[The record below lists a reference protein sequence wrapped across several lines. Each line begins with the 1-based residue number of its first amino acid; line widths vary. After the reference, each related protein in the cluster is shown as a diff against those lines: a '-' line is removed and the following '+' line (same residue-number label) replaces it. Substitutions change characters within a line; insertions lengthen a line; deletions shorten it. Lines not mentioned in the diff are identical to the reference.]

1 VNDDVFDP
9 GDLDR
14 MEQRLEELRVQHRAL
29 DERIDRMVAEG
40 ATEFQ
45 LGGLKREKLRL
56 KDHIAWLAAKMT
68 PDIIA

>member
-45 LGGLKREKLRL
+45 LVGLKREKLRL
-56 KDHIAWLAAKMT
+56 KDHIAWLSAKLM